1 MNMPVMLMVARVK
14 LLYSFQE
21 RVLLILLAEA
31 VLQVVAAQP

>member
-1 MNMPVMLMVARVK
+1 MNMPVMLTVARVK

-31 VLQVVAAQP
+31 VLQVVAAQL